1 MNKKNLLS
9 GRERELQEMAERYEK
24 AKLNQQSI
32 YLDAE
37 DLADLADWYS
47 VRQKRDM
54 AHEVASYGLTLHP
67 ENISL
72 LIEQAYLY
80 LDDNNLEAAQQI
92 ANQLELFS
100 FFIGN
105 LDIKLFFDS
114 HNDFNCVQRIGADH
128 RGTPERN
135 PAESAVRDCQ

>member
-1 MNKKNLLS
+1 
-9 GRERELQEMAERYEK
+9 MAERYEK

-92 ANQLELFS
+92 ANQL
-100 FFIGN
+100 
-105 LDIKLFFDS
+105 DS
-114 HNDFNCVQRIGADH
+114 TQK
-128 RGTPERN
+128 
-135 PAESAVRDCQ
+135 